1 MPTNQ
6 AALLALL
13 LPSVLCQS
21 SSRVLGVGVGTLI
34 IIIAIIF
41 SVIWCL
47 ACRSSSRPELYSI
60 AGLLVPGILIL
71 AFALTPKESQR
82 QATSS
87 VTDGNF
93 IPHVVFMVLSILGF
107 LVLGLYMVLGEAFTY
122 KKAKNV
128 ARSAFIMR
136 EEEEEAIVEQE
147 RRSNQPGELE
157 LESNAQSENIQPA

>member
-1 MPTNQ
+1 M
-6 AALLALL
+6 AATSKATVLALL
-13 LPSVLCQS
+13 LQGILCQS

-41 SVIWCL
+41 SIIWCL

-93 IPHVVFMVLSILGF
+93 IPHIVFMVLSILGF
-107 LVLGLYMVLGEAFTY
+107 LILGLYMMVGEAFTY

-136 EEEEEAIVEQE
+136 EEEEEAMVEQQE
-147 RRSNQPGELE
+147 NRSNVPGEL
-157 LESNAQSENIQPA
+157 

>member
-1 MPTNQ
+1 MAVASRATVV
-6 AALLALL
+6 ALMLQGI
-13 LPSVLCQS
+13 LCQS

-41 SVIWCL
+41 SIIWCL

-93 IPHVVFMVLSILGF
+93 IPHIVFMVLSILGF
-107 LVLGLYMVLGEAFTY
+107 MILGLYMMVGEAFTY

-136 EEEEEAIVEQE
+136 EEEEEAI
-147 RRSNQPGELE
+147 
-157 LESNAQSENIQPA
+157 I

>member
-1 MPTNQ
+1 MAVT
-6 AALLALL
+6 ARATVLALML
-13 LPSVLCQS
+13 QGILCQS
-21 SSRVLGVGVGTLI
+21 SSRVMGVGVGTLI

-41 SVIWCL
+41 SIIWCL
-47 ACRSSSRPELYSI
+47 ACRNSSRPELYSI

-93 IPHVVFMVLSILGF
+93 IPHIVFMVLSILGF
-107 LVLGLYMVLGEAFTY
+107 VILGLYMMVGEAFTY

-136 EEEEEAIVEQE
+136 EEEEEPI
-147 RRSNQPGELE
+147 
-157 LESNAQSENIQPA
+157 I

>member
-1 MPTNQ
+1 M
-6 AALLALL
+6 AATVRATVIALL
-13 LPSVLCQS
+13 LQGILCQS

-41 SVIWCL
+41 SIVWCL

-60 AGLLVPGILIL
+60 VGLLVPGILIL

-93 IPHVVFMVLSILGF
+93 IPHIVFMVLSILGF
-107 LVLGLYMVLGEAFTY
+107 LILGVYMMVGEAFTY

-136 EEEEEAIVEQE
+136 EEEEEALV
-147 RRSNQPGELE
+147 
-157 LESNAQSENIQPA
+157 

>member
-1 MPTNQ
+1 MAVASRATIV
-6 AALLALL
+6 ALMLQGI
-13 LPSVLCQS
+13 LCQS

-41 SVIWCL
+41 SIIWCL

-93 IPHVVFMVLSILGF
+93 IPHIVFMVLSILGF
-107 LVLGLYMVLGEAFTY
+107 MILGLYMMVGEAFTY

-136 EEEEEAIVEQE
+136 EEEEEAI
-147 RRSNQPGELE
+147 
-157 LESNAQSENIQPA
+157 I